1 MLKKTFGGG
10 PDIQF
15 FLTNN
20 EEYIRENNL
29 SSEKNFI
36 YNQPYMYGYPDKHP
50 DYCNFDLELR
60 DLVDGK
66 PVPFTVTYKLLISKT
81 MTPKSLLYHIS
92 SKLEIDIAKLSLVI
106 TSEGSEP
113 TEMGYENEDI
123 LISDIG
129 NFFINPKFIIR
140 YLGTSGKHGSL
151 FHQKFIKSLGHELI
165 LPI

>member
-1 MLKKTFGGG
+1 MLKRTFGGG
-10 PDIQF
+10 PEIQF

-20 EEYIRENNL
+20 EEYIRECNL

-36 YNQPYMYGYPDKHP
+36 YHQPYMYGYPDKHP
-50 DYCNFDLELR
+50 EYYDFQIELK

-66 PVPFTVTYKLLISKT
+66 AVPFSVSYKLLLSKT

-106 TSEGSEP
+106 ASEGSDP

-123 LISDIG
+123 LISEIG
-129 NFFINPKFIIR
+129 NFFINPKFTIR
-140 YLGTSGKHGSL
+140 YLGTTGK
-151 FHQKFIKSLGHELI
+151 K
-165 LPI
+165 